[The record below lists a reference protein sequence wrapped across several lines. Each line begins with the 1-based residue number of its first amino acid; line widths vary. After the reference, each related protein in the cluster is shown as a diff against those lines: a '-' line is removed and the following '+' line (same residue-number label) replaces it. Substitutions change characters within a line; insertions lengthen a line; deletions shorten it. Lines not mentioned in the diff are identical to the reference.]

1 MNKQK
6 GFTLIELVMVIVILG
21 ILAAFAVP
29 RFADITIDARKAT
42 VDSLGGSLR
51 SAAALA
57 HATALAQSRSA
68 SESISMEGT
77 QVTMQNFYPTSSG
90 TESGIVSALVDYTGF
105 LPNTSNTSGTAG
117 IVYFR
122 KEGATN
128 EANCYAAYQ
137 APTSANTPPLIS
149 VDKSGC

>member
-51 SAAALA
+51 SASALA
-57 HATALAQSRSA
+57 HATALAQSAALNS
-68 SESISMEGT
+68 SISMEGAT
-77 QVTMQNFYPTSSG
+77 VTMQNLYPTSSAATG
-90 TESGIVSALVDYTGF
+90 GIVNTLADVSGF
-105 LPNTSNTSGTAG
+105 TVTTSGTSGSAA
-117 IVYFR
+117 IVYFT
-122 KEGATN
+122 KKGAT
-128 EANCYAAYQ
+128 EEGSCYAAYQ
-137 APTSANTPPLIS
+137 AAQSTTTPPVIS
-149 VDKSGC
+149 VDKSNC